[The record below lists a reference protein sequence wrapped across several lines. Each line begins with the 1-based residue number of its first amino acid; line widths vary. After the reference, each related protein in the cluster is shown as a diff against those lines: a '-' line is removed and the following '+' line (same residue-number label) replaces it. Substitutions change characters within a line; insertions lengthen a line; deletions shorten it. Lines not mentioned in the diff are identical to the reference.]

1 MYING
6 NFVESETHE
15 YIDVENPAT
24 EEILGRVPNG
34 NEYDVEEAV
43 KAASRA
49 QREWGKR
56 PAIERGKYLLFIADR
71 LEERKE
77 EFAQLLTKE
86 QGKTLPLARGEM
98 DITIEYFRYMAG
110 WARRYEGD
118 VINSDRQNENIILL
132 KKPIGVVAGV
142 VPWNFPMF
150 VLARK
155 VAPALI
161 TGCSIIIKPSQQTP
175 LTAVKFSEVIHE
187 SELPPGIFQ
196 LVTGT
201 GSSVGTPLA
210 SHKKVSMISL
220 TGSTPAGSK
229 VMEAAARNVT
239 KVNLELGGKAPAIVS
254 KYADLDLAA
263 EKIIESRIINS
274 GQVCTNAER
283 VYVQEEVADEFIDKI
298 VTKAKE
304 IRYGNPLVKED
315 IEMGPLV
322 SKNQLDSVSEAVEK
336 AKAAGAKVLAGGQRA
351 DTEKGYFFE
360 PTILTNVG
368 QEMDI
373 MQEEI
378 FGPVLP
384 ITTYHSFSEA
394 IVMANDS
401 EYGLSSSIFTENY
414 HEVMQGVNELEFGEV
429 FVNRENFEALQ
440 GFHAGWRKSGI
451 GGADGKRGLEEF
463 LITTVAYMEYER

>member
-1 MYING
+1 M
-6 NFVESETHE
+6 
-15 YIDVENPAT
+15 
-24 EEILGRVPNG
+24 
-34 NEYDVEEAV
+34 
-43 KAASRA
+43 
-49 QREWGKR
+49 
-56 PAIERGKYLLFIADR
+56 
-71 LEERKE
+71 
-77 EFAQLLTKE
+77 
-86 QGKTLPLARGEM
+86 
-98 DITIEYFRYMAG
+98 
-110 WARRYEGD
+110 
-118 VINSDRQNENIILL
+118 
-132 KKPIGVVAGV
+132 
-142 VPWNFPMF
+142 
-150 VLARK
+150 
-155 VAPALI
+155 
-161 TGCSIIIKPSQQTP
+161 
-175 LTAVKFSEVIHE
+175 
-187 SELPPGIFQ
+187 
-196 LVTGT
+196 
-201 GSSVGTPLA
+201 
-210 SHKKVSMISL
+210 
-220 TGSTPAGSK
+220 
-229 VMEAAARNVT
+229 
-239 KVNLELGGKAPAIVS
+239 
-254 KYADLDLAA
+254 
-263 EKIIESRIINS
+263 
-274 GQVCTNAER
+274 
-283 VYVQEEVADEFIDKI
+283 QEEVADEFIDKI